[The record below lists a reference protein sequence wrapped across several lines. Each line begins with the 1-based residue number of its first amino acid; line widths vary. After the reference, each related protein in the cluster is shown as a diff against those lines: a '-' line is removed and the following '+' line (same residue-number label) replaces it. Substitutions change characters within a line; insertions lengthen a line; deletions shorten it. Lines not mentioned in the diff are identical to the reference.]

1 MTMTLLSVT
10 DQVEETWKK
19 VNPTQCPHG

>member
-1 MTMTLLSVT
+1 MTLLSVT